1 MNGSVILHE
10 DDCNAMYYSIEN
22 RSPFLDRRLFEFC
35 SSIPDEH
42 LVNNGVSKYI
52 LREAMR
58 GIVPDIVINQKKKV
72 GFNAPIEDLIDIN
85 NNQTLKKIMSDG
97 PIWNIVNRE
106 LFRDFLINKNLPNSL
121 SKFLFSFLTSK
132 FFLEEYA

>member
-1 MNGSVILHE
+1 
-10 DDCNAMYYSIEN
+10 MYYSIEN

-85 NNQTLKKIMSDG
+85 DNQTLKKIMSDG